1 MNPPQLLYALAL
13 QAVPHIGD
21 ITAKKLIQHCGSPE
35 AIFKESKAALS
46 KIEGIGTHTI
56 KHIHESKYLKAAE
69 DELSFVQQNA
79 IKALYFENSNYPFKL
94 KHCID
99 GPIVLFQKG
108 NIDWDTH
115 PIISVVGTRK
125 LTTYGLAQ
133 CEKIIETLAVFNPII
148 VSGFAYGTDIAAH
161 KSALKHQL
169 QTVGCMAQ
177 GLQHTYPKFHF
188 KYRNLIENQGGFV
201 TDFWSTAVMDP
212 SNFLRRNRLIAGLSE
227 ATIVIESAEKGGSL
241 ATASMAFG
249 YNREVFA
256 LPGRIT
262 DSQSQGC
269 LNLIKTKNAHLV
281 SNPADIPYILNWS
294 LETQQKVVQKKL
306 FVELDSDEKIIYNYL
321 KKENKSALDVIAIA
335 CEIPTS
341 KAAYLLLN
349 LELKGVCRPLPGK
362 EFELV

>member
-1 MNPPQLLYALAL
+1 MNNSQLLYALAL
-13 QAVPHIGD
+13 QAVPNIGD
-21 ITAKKLIQHCGSPE
+21 ITAKKLILHCGSPE
-35 AIFKESKAALS
+35 AVFKESKSNLS

-56 KHIHESKYLKAAE
+56 KNLTVSKYLRAAE
-69 DELSFVQQNA
+69 KELSF
-79 IKALYFENSNYPFKL
+79 IEKESILGLYFEDSDYPFKL
-94 KHCID
+94 KHCVD

-108 NIDWDTH
+108 SIEWENH
-115 PIISVVGTRK
+115 PVISIVGARK
-125 LTTYGLAQ
+125 ITTYGLAQ
-133 CEKIIETLAVFNPII
+133 CKKIIETLAVFNPII
-148 VSGFAYGTDIAAH
+148 VSGFAYGTDITAH
-161 KSALKHQL
+161 KAALKHQL

-177 GLQHTYPKFHF
+177 GLQHTYPKSHL

-201 TDFWSTAVMDP
+201 TDFWSTSAMDP
-212 SNFLRRNRLIAGLSE
+212 SNFLRRNRIIAGLSE

-241 ATASMAFG
+241 ATATMAFG
-249 YNREVFA
+249 YNRDVFA

-269 LNLIKTKNAHLV
+269 HNLIKTKNAHLI
-281 SNPADIPYILNWS
+281 STPADIPYVLNWS
-294 LETQQKVVQKKL
+294 LETQKKVVQKKL

-321 KKENKSALDVIAIA
+321 KKEGTTSLDVLAIA

-349 LELKGVCRPLPGK
+349 LELKGICRPLPGK

>member
-1 MNPPQLLYALAL
+1 MNLPQLLYALAL
-13 QAVPHIGD
+13 QAVPNIGD
-21 ITAKKLIQHCGSPE
+21 ISAKKLIQHCGSPE
-35 AIFKESKAALS
+35 AVFKETKANLS
-46 KIEGIGTHTI
+46 KIDGIGTFTI
-56 KHIHESKYLKAAE
+56 KHLEEAKHLKAAE
-69 DELSFVQQNA
+69 KELSFMEKKG
-79 IKALYFENSNYPFKL
+79 IEGLYFEDSNYPFKL

-99 GPIVLFQKG
+99 GPLVLFQKG
-108 NIDWDTH
+108 DINWDH
-115 PIISVVGTRK
+115 APIISIVGTRK
-125 LTTYGLAQ
+125 ITTYGFAQ

-161 KSALKHQL
+161 KAALKHQL

-177 GLQHTYPKFHF
+177 GLQNTYPKAHL
-188 KYRNLIENQGGFV
+188 KYRSLIENQGGFV

-241 ATASMAFG
+241 ATAAMAFG

-262 DSQSQGC
+262 DHQSQGC
-269 LNLIKTKNAHLV
+269 HNLIKTKNAHLI
-281 SNPADIPYILNWS
+281 SNPVDIPYILNWS
-294 LETQQKVVQKKL
+294 LETPKKVVQKKL
-306 FVELDSDEKIIYNYL
+306 FVELDADEKIIFNYL
-321 KKENKSALDVIAIA
+321 KKESKSPLDGIAIA
-335 CEIPTS
+335 CEMPTS

>member
-1 MNPPQLLYALAL
+1 MNNPQLLYALAL
-13 QAVPHIGD
+13 QSVPNIGD
-21 ITAKKLIQHCGSPE
+21 ITAKKLIHHCGNPK
-35 AIFKESKAALS
+35 AVFKESKTKLS
-46 KIEGIGTHTI
+46 KIEGIGTYTI
-56 KHIHESKYLKAAE
+56 KYIHESKYLKAAE
-69 DELSFVQQNA
+69 KELNFIEKESIQ
-79 IKALYFENSNYPFKL
+79 ALYFKDSNYPFKL

-108 NIDWDTH
+108 KIDWENQ
-115 PIISVVGTRK
+115 PVISIVGARK
-125 LTTYGLAQ
+125 ITTYGLAQ
-133 CEKIIETLAVFNPII
+133 CEKIIESLSVFNPII

-161 KSALKHQL
+161 KAALKYQL
-169 QTVGCMAQ
+169 QTVGCMDQ
-177 GLQHTYPKFHF
+177 GLQHTYPKQHL
-188 KYRNLIENQGGFV
+188 KYRNKIEKQGGFV
-201 TDFWSTAVMDP
+201 TDFWSTAPMDP

-241 ATASMAFG
+241 VTAAMAFD

-256 LPGRIT
+256 LPGRMT

-281 SNPADIPYILNWS
+281 STPADIPYILNWS
-294 LETQQKVVQKKL
+294 LETQKKIVQKKL

-321 KKENKSALDVIAIA
+321 KKEEKTALDVIAIA
-335 CEIPTS
+335 CEMPTS

>member
-1 MNPPQLLYALAL
+1 MNKPPLLYALAL
-13 QAVPHIGD
+13 QAVPNIGD
-21 ITAKKLIQHCGSPE
+21 ITAKKLIHHCGSPE
-35 AIFKESKAALS
+35 AVFKESKTALS
-46 KIEGIGTHTI
+46 KIKGISQRSIKNIYDSTH
-56 KHIHESKYLKAAE
+56 LKAAE
-69 DELSFVQQNA
+69 KELVFMEKESIQG
-79 IKALYFENSNYPFKL
+79 LYFENPNYPFKL
-94 KHCID
+94 KHCVD

-108 NIDWDTH
+108 KIDWENS

-125 LTTYGLAQ
+125 ITTYGLSQ

-161 KSALKHQL
+161 KSALKHHL
-169 QTVGCMAQ
+169 QTVGCMAK
-177 GLQHTYPKFHF
+177 GLQHTYPKSHL

-201 TDFWSTAVMDP
+201 TDFWSTAAMDP
-212 SNFLRRNRLIAGLSE
+212 SNFLKRNRLIAGLSE

-241 ATASMAFG
+241 ATAAMAFG

-256 LPGRIT
+256 LPGRMT

-281 SNPADIPYILNWS
+281 STTADIPYILNWS
-294 LETQQKVVQKKL
+294 LETQKKTVQKKL

-321 KKENKSALDVIAIA
+321 KKEEKTALDVIAIA
-335 CEIPTS
+335 CEMPTS

>member
-1 MNPPQLLYALAL
+1 MNKPPLLYALAL
-13 QAVPHIGD
+13 QAVPNIGD
-21 ITAKKLIQHCGSPE
+21 ITAKKLIHHCGSPE
-35 AIFKESKAALS
+35 AVFKESKTALS
-46 KIEGIGTHTI
+46 KIKGISQRSIKNIYDSTH
-56 KHIHESKYLKAAE
+56 LKAAE
-69 DELSFVQQNA
+69 KELVFMEKESIQG
-79 IKALYFENSNYPFKL
+79 LYFENPNYPFKL

-108 NIDWDTH
+108 KIDWENQ
-115 PIISVVGTRK
+115 PVISIVGARK
-125 LTTYGLAQ
+125 ITTYGLAQ
-133 CEKIIETLAVFNPII
+133 CEKIIESLSVFNPII

-161 KSALKHQL
+161 KAALKHQL

-177 GLQHTYPKFHF
+177 GLQHTYPKQHL
-188 KYRNLIENQGGFV
+188 KYRNKIEKQGGFV
-201 TDFWSTAVMDP
+201 TDFWSTAPMDP

-241 ATASMAFG
+241 VTAAMAFD

-256 LPGRIT
+256 LPGRMT

-281 SNPADIPYILNWS
+281 STPADIPYILNWS
-294 LETQQKVVQKKL
+294 LETQKKIVQKKL

-321 KKENKSALDVIAIA
+321 KKEEKTALDVIAIA
-335 CEIPTS
+335 CEMPTS

>member
-1 MNPPQLLYALAL
+1 MFY
-13 QAVPHIGD
+13 GK
-21 ITAKKLIQHCGSPE
+21 TTIQG
-35 AIFKESKAALS
+35 
-46 KIEGIGTHTI
+46 
-56 KHIHESKYLKAAE
+56 
-69 DELSFVQQNA
+69 
-79 IKALYFENSNYPFKL
+79 LYFEDSNYPFKL

-108 NIDWDTH
+108 SIDWDKQ

-125 LTTYGLAQ
+125 ITTYGLAQ

-161 KSALKHQL
+161 KAALKHQL

-177 GLQHTYPKFHF
+177 GLQNTYPKQHL

-241 ATASMAFG
+241 ATATMALD

-269 LNLIKTKNAHLV
+269 HNLIKTKTHIWFL
-281 SNPADIPYILNWS
+281 I
-294 LETQQKVVQKKL
+294 QQTFL
-306 FVELDSDEKIIYNYL
+306 IS
-321 KKENKSALDVIAIA
+321 
-335 CEIPTS
+335 
-341 KAAYLLLN
+341 
-349 LELKGVCRPLPGK
+349 
-362 EFELV
+362 

>member
-1 MNPPQLLYALAL
+1 MNTPQLLYALAL
-13 QAVPHIGD
+13 QAVPNIGD
-21 ITAKKLIQHCGSPE
+21 ITAKKLIHHCGSPE
-35 AIFKESKAALS
+35 AIFKESKSTLS
-46 KIEGIGTHTI
+46 KIKGISMRNV
-56 KHIHESKYLKAAE
+56 KNIHESILLKEAE
-69 DELSFVQQNA
+69 KELNFMEKESIQGF
-79 IKALYFENSNYPFKL
+79 YFEDSNYPFKL

-108 NIDWDTH
+108 NIDWEQR

-125 LTTYGLAQ
+125 ITTYGLAQ

-148 VSGFAYGTDIAAH
+148 VSGFAYGTDIKAH
-161 KSALKHQL
+161 KTALKHQL
-169 QTVGCMAQ
+169 QTVGCLAM
-177 GLQHTYPKFHF
+177 GLQKTYPKDHL

-201 TDFWSTAVMDP
+201 TDFWSTSVMDP

-294 LETQQKVVQKKL
+294 LETQKKVVQKKL
-306 FVELDSDEKIIYNYL
+306 FVELGSDEKIIYNYL
-321 KKENKSALDVIAIA
+321 KKVGTSALDIIAIA
-335 CEIPTS
+335 CEMPTS

>member
-1 MNPPQLLYALAL
+1 MNRPQLLYALAL
-13 QAVPHIGD
+13 QAVPNIGD
-21 ITAKKLIQHCGSPE
+21 ITAKKLIHHCGSPE
-35 AIFKESKAALS
+35 AVFKESKATLS
-46 KIEGIGTHTI
+46 KIKGISTRNI
-56 KHIHESKYLKAAE
+56 KNIHESTPLKEAE
-69 DELSFVQQNA
+69 KELNFMEKESIQGF
-79 IKALYFENSNYPFKL
+79 YFEDSNYPFKL

-108 NIDWDTH
+108 YIDWEQR

-125 LTTYGLAQ
+125 ITTYGLAQ

-148 VSGFAYGTDIAAH
+148 VSGFAYGTDIKAH
-161 KSALKHQL
+161 KTALKHQL
-169 QTVGCMAQ
+169 QTVGCMAM
-177 GLQHTYPKFHF
+177 GLQKTYPKDHL

-201 TDFWSTAVMDP
+201 TDFWSTSVMDP

-294 LETQQKVVQKKL
+294 LKTQKKVVQKKL
-306 FVELDSDEKIIYNYL
+306 FVELDSDEKMIYNYL
-321 KKENKSALDVIAIA
+321 KKVGTSALDIIAIA
-335 CEIPTS
+335 CEMPTS

>member
-1 MNPPQLLYALAL
+1 MNYSQLLYALAL

-35 AIFKESKAALS
+35 AVFKESKTTLS
-46 KIEGIGTHTI
+46 KIDGIGTHTI
-56 KHIHESKYLKAAE
+56 KHLHESKHLKAAE
-69 DELSFVQQNA
+69 KELGFIETNT
-79 IKALYFENSNYPFKL
+79 IEALYFEDKNYPFKL

-99 GPIVLFQKG
+99 SPIVLFQKG
-108 NIDWDTH
+108 NINWKKQ

-125 LTTYGLAQ
+125 ITTYGLAQ
-133 CEKIIETLAVFNPII
+133 CEKIIETLSVFNPII
-148 VSGFAYGTDIAAH
+148 VSGFAYGTDISAH
-161 KSALKHQL
+161 KAALKHQL

-177 GLQHTYPKFHF
+177 GLQHTYPKSHHKFRH
-188 KYRNLIENQGGFV
+188 LIENHGGFV

-212 SNFLRRNRLIAGLSE
+212 SNFSKRNRLIAGLSE

-241 ATASMAFG
+241 ATASMAFS

-269 LNLIKTKNAHLV
+269 HNLIKTKNAHLI

-294 LETQQKVVQKKL
+294 LESQKKVVQKKL
-306 FVELDSDEKIIYNYL
+306 FVELDSDEKTIYSYL
-321 KKENKSALDVIAIA
+321 IKQDTSTLDVIAIA
-335 CEIPTS
+335 CEMPTS
-341 KAAYLLLN
+341 KVAYLLLN

>member
-1 MNPPQLLYALAL
+1 
-13 QAVPHIGD
+13 
-21 ITAKKLIQHCGSPE
+21 
-35 AIFKESKAALS
+35 
-46 KIEGIGTHTI
+46 
-56 KHIHESKYLKAAE
+56 
-69 DELSFVQQNA
+69 
-79 IKALYFENSNYPFKL
+79 
-94 KHCID
+94 
-99 GPIVLFQKG
+99 LFQKG
-108 NIDWDTH
+108 SIDWDTQ

-161 KSALKHQL
+161 KFALKNQL

-177 GLQHTYPKFHF
+177 GLQHTYPKSHL

-201 TDFWSTAVMDP
+201 TDFWSTAAMDP

-294 LETQQKVVQKKL
+294 LETQQKVLQKKL

-335 CEIPTS
+335 CEMPTS
-341 KAAYLLLN
+341 KVAYLLLN

>member
-1 MNPPQLLYALAL
+1 MNTPQLLYALAL
-13 QAVPHIGD
+13 QAVPNIGD
-21 ITAKKLIQHCGSPE
+21 ITAKKLIHHCGSPE
-35 AIFKESKAALS
+35 AVFKESKANLL

-56 KHIHESKYLKAAE
+56 KNISVSKYLKAAE
-69 DELSFVQQNA
+69 KELDFIEKQSIQG
-79 IKALYFENSNYPFKL
+79 LYFEDSNYPFKL

-108 NIDWDTH
+108 SIDWEKQ

-125 LTTYGLAQ
+125 ITTYGLIQ
-133 CEKIIETLAVFNPII
+133 CEKIIETLAIFNPII

-161 KSALKHQL
+161 KAALKHQL

-177 GLQHTYPKFHF
+177 GLQNTYPKQHL

-212 SNFLRRNRLIAGLSE
+212 SNFLKRNRLIAGLSE

-241 ATASMAFG
+241 ATATMALD

-294 LETQQKVVQKKL
+294 LETQKKVVQKKL

-321 KKENKSALDVIAIA
+321 KKEGTSVLDIIAIA
-335 CEIPTS
+335 CEMPTS

-349 LELKGVCRPLPGK
+349 LELKGVSRPLPGK
-362 EFELV
+362 QFELV

>member
-1 MNPPQLLYALAL
+1 MNTPQLLYALAL
-13 QAVPHIGD
+13 QAVPNIGD
-21 ITAKKLIQHCGSPE
+21 ITAKKLIRQCGSPE
-35 AIFKESKAALS
+35 AVFKESKVNLL
-46 KIEGIGTHTI
+46 KIEGIGTHAI
-56 KHIHESKYLKAAE
+56 KNLTNSTHLKAAE
-69 DELSFVQQNA
+69 KELDFIEKESIQG
-79 IKALYFENSNYPFKL
+79 LYFEDSNYPFKL

-108 NIDWDTH
+108 KIDWEKQ

-125 LTTYGLAQ
+125 ITTYGLAQ

-148 VSGFAYGTDIAAH
+148 VSGFAYGTDIKAH
-161 KSALKHQL
+161 KVALKHQL

-177 GLQHTYPKFHF
+177 GLQNTYPKQHL

-241 ATASMAFG
+241 ATATMALD

-294 LETQQKVVQKKL
+294 LETQKKVVQKKL
-306 FVELDSDEKIIYNYL
+306 FVEFDSDEKIIYNYL
-321 KKENKSALDVIAIA
+321 KKEGTSALDIIAIA
-335 CEIPTS
+335 CEMPTS

>member
-1 MNPPQLLYALAL
+1 MNTPQILHALAL
-13 QAVPHIGD
+13 QAVPNIGD

-35 AIFKESKAALS
+35 AVFKESKSNLL

-56 KHIHESKYLKAAE
+56 KNITKSIFLKAAE
-69 DELSFVQQNA
+69 KELNFMEKNA
-79 IKALYFENSNYPFKL
+79 IEALYFEDSNYPFKL

-108 NIDWDTH
+108 TIDWDKQ

-125 LTTYGLAQ
+125 ITTYGLAQ

-161 KSALKHQL
+161 KAALKHHL

-177 GLQHTYPKFHF
+177 GLQNTYPKQHL
-188 KYRNLIENQGGFV
+188 KYRSLIENQGGFV

-241 ATASMAFG
+241 ATATMAFG

-262 DSQSQGC
+262 DRQSQGC
-269 LNLIKTKNAHLV
+269 HSLIKTKNAHLV

-294 LETQQKVVQKKL
+294 LDTQKKVVQKKL

-321 KKENKSALDVIAIA
+321 KKESKSALDVIAIA
-335 CEIPTS
+335 CDMPTS

>member
-1 MNPPQLLYALAL
+1 MNTPQLLYALAL
-13 QAVPHIGD
+13 QAVPNIGD
-21 ITAKKLIQHCGSPE
+21 ITAKKLIQHRGSPE
-35 AIFKESKAALS
+35 AVFKESKANLL
-46 KIEGIGTHTI
+46 KIEGIGTQTI
-56 KHIHESKYLKAAE
+56 KNITESSRLKAAE
-69 DELSFVQQNA
+69 KELNFIEKESIQ
-79 IKALYFENSNYPFKL
+79 ALYFEDSNYPFKL

-108 NIDWDTH
+108 IIDWENQ
-115 PIISVVGTRK
+115 PVISIVGARK
-125 LTTYGLAQ
+125 ITTYGLAQ
-133 CEKIIETLAVFNPII
+133 CEKIIESLSVFNPIV

-161 KSALKHQL
+161 KAALKHQL

-177 GLQHTYPKFHF
+177 GLQNTYPKQHL
-188 KYRNLIENQGGFV
+188 KYRSLIEKQGGFV
-201 TDFWSTAVMDP
+201 TDFWSTAPMDP

-241 ATASMAFG
+241 VTAAMAFD

-281 SNPADIPYILNWS
+281 STPADIPYVLNWA
-294 LETQQKVVQKKL
+294 LETQKKVVQKKL

-321 KKENKSALDVIAIA
+321 KTEEKSALDVIAIA

>member
-1 MNPPQLLYALAL
+1 MNSSQLLYALEL
-13 QAVPHIGD
+13 QAVPNIGD
-21 ITAKKLIQHCGSPE
+21 ITAKKLIHHCGSSE
-35 AIFKESKAALS
+35 AVFKETKTNLS
-46 KIEGIGTHTI
+46 KIEGIGTQTI
-56 KHIHESKYLKAAE
+56 KHLHETKHLKAAE
-69 DELSFVQQNA
+69 KELSFMEKHKIQG
-79 IKALYFENSNYPFKL
+79 LYFEDTQYPFKL

-108 NIDWDTH
+108 NIKWDHT
-115 PIISVVGTRK
+115 PIISIVGTRK
-125 LTTYGLAQ
+125 ITTYGTSQ
-133 CEKIIETLAVFNPII
+133 CEKIVETLAEFNPIV
-148 VSGFAYGTDIAAH
+148 VSGFAYGTDIVAH

-177 GLQHTYPKFHF
+177 GLQNTYPKQHLKFRH
-188 KYRNLIENQGGFV
+188 LIENQGGFV

-241 ATASMAFG
+241 ATAAMAFG

-281 SNPADIPYILNWS
+281 STPADIPYILNWS
-294 LETQQKVVQKKL
+294 LETQKKIVQKKL

-321 KKENKSALDVIAIA
+321 KKEEKTALDVIAIA
-335 CEIPTS
+335 CEMPTS

>member
-1 MNPPQLLYALAL
+1 MNTPQLLYALAL
-13 QAVPHIGD
+13 QAVPNIGD
-21 ITAKKLIQHCGSPE
+21 ITAKKLILQCGSPE
-35 AIFKESKAALS
+35 AVFKESKSTLS
-46 KIEGIGTHTI
+46 KIKGISTRNI
-56 KHIHESKYLKAAE
+56 KMIHESTHLQAAE
-69 DELSFVQQNA
+69 KELNFIEKESIQG
-79 IKALYFENSNYPFKL
+79 LCFEDSNYPFKL

-108 NIDWDTH
+108 NIDWDQR
-115 PIISVVGTRK
+115 PIISIVGTRK
-125 LTTYGLAQ
+125 ITTYGLAQ

-148 VSGFAYGTDIAAH
+148 VSGFAYGTDIKAH
-161 KSALKHQL
+161 KTALKHQL
-169 QTVGCMAQ
+169 QTVGCMAM
-177 GLQHTYPKFHF
+177 GLQKTYPKEHL
-188 KYRNLIENQGGFV
+188 KYRNHIENQGGFV
-201 TDFWSTAVMDP
+201 TDFWSTSVMDP

-241 ATASMAFG
+241 ATATMALD

-281 SNPADIPYILNWS
+281 SNPADIPYVLNWS
-294 LETQQKVVQKKL
+294 LETQKKVVQKKL

-321 KKENKSALDVIAIA
+321 KKEGTSALDIIAIA

>member
-1 MNPPQLLYALAL
+1 MNTPQILHALAL
-13 QAVPHIGD
+13 QAVPNIGD

-35 AIFKESKAALS
+35 AVFKESKSNLL

-56 KHIHESKYLKAAE
+56 KNITKSIFLKAAE
-69 DELSFVQQNA
+69 KELNFMEKNA
-79 IKALYFENSNYPFKL
+79 IEALYFEDSNYPFKL

-108 NIDWDTH
+108 TIDWDKQ

-125 LTTYGLAQ
+125 ITTYGLAQ

-148 VSGFAYGTDIAAH
+148 VSGFAYGTDIATH
-161 KSALKHQL
+161 KAALKHHL

-177 GLQHTYPKFHF
+177 GLQNTYPKQHL
-188 KYRNLIENQGGFV
+188 KYRSLIENQGGFV

-241 ATASMAFG
+241 ATATMAFG

-262 DSQSQGC
+262 DRQSQGC
-269 LNLIKTKNAHLV
+269 HSLIKTKNVHLV

-294 LETQQKVVQKKL
+294 LDTQKKVVQKKL

-321 KKENKSALDVIAIA
+321 KKESKSALDVIAIA
-335 CEIPTS
+335 CDMPTS